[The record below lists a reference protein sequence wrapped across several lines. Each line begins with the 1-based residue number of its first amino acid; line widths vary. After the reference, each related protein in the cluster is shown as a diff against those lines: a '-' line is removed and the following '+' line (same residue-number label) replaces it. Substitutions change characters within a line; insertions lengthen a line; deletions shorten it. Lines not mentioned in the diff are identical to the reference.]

1 MESRHS
7 LIGVFTGLTV
17 LVLAGISALAGAQQQ
32 NDLVLQSPSSAGQM
46 SIAIEKGLITASIR
60 NSPFDAV
67 LEQLASQTGAA
78 FVPADD
84 LDIRAIRVSAE
95 LAGVP
100 LGEGLR
106 LLFNNYD
113 VFFYYGAVGTAPSS
127 LRMVWFYR
135 KGAAAN
141 IRPVPPEVWAST
153 KDLQTATADPDPVVR
168 ARAYEALMSRPDRD
182 SRELVLSALRGLT
195 ETNDAVRERTLAIA
209 SSTDMQLPP
218 DLLMDLVRS
227 DRDEGVRLNA
237 LNALASEPT
246 LKEAARVA
254 LTDPSETVR
263 KRARVILAELE
274 ANTDK

>member
-7 LIGVFTGLTV
+7 LIGAFTGLTV
-17 LVLAGISALAGAQQQ
+17 LVLAGISLPAGAQQ

-46 SIAIEKGLITASIR
+46 SIAIEKGRITASIR

-100 LGEGLR
+100 LDEGLR

-127 LRMVWFYR
+127 LRTVWFYR

-141 IRPVPPEVWAST
+141 LRPVPPEVWAST
-153 KDLQTATADPDPVVR
+153 KDLQAAIADPDPVVR
-168 ARAYEALMSRPDRD
+168 ARAYEALMSRPDRE
-182 SRELVLSALRGLT
+182 SRELVLLALRGL
-195 ETNDAVRERTLAIA
+195 EADDAVRERTLAIA
-209 SSTDMQLPP
+209 SSTDMQLPS

-227 DRDEGVRLNA
+227 DRHEGVRLNA

-246 LKEAARVA
+246 LKEAARAA
-254 LTDPSETVR
+254 LNDPSETVR
-263 KRARVILAELE
+263 KRAKVILAELE
-274 ANTDK
+274 ATEDK

>member
-7 LIGVFTGLTV
+7 LIGAFTGLTV
-17 LVLAGISALAGAQQQ
+17 LVLAGISPPAGAQQ

-46 SIAIEKGLITASIR
+46 SIAIEKGRITASIR

-84 LDIRAIRVSAE
+84 LGIRAIRVSAE

-100 LGEGLR
+100 LDEGLR

-127 LRMVWFYR
+127 LRAVWFYR

-141 IRPVPPEVWAST
+141 LRPVPPELWAST
-153 KDLQTATADPDPVVR
+153 KDLQAAIADPDPVVR
-168 ARAYEALMSRPDRD
+168 ARAYEALMSRPDRE
-182 SRELVLSALRGLT
+182 SRELVLLALRGLS
-195 ETNDAVRERTLAIA
+195 EADDAVRERTLAIA
-209 SSTDMQLPP
+209 SSTDMQLPS

-227 DRDEGVRLNA
+227 DRHEGVRLNA

-246 LKEAARVA
+246 LKEAAQAA
-254 LTDPSETVR
+254 LKDPSETVR

-274 ANTDK
+274 ATEDK

>member
-7 LIGVFTGLTV
+7 LIGAFTGLTV
-17 LVLAGISALAGAQQQ
+17 LVLAGISLPAGAQQ

-46 SIAIEKGLITASIR
+46 SIAIEKGRITASIR

-100 LGEGLR
+100 LDEGLR

-127 LRMVWFYR
+127 LRTVWFYR

-141 IRPVPPEVWAST
+141 LRPVPPEVWAST
-153 KDLQTATADPDPVVR
+153 KDLQAAIADPDPVVR
-168 ARAYEALMSRPDRD
+168 ARAYEALMSRPDRE
-182 SRELVLSALRGLT
+182 SRELVLLALRGL
-195 ETNDAVRERTLAIA
+195 EADDAVRERTLAIA
-209 SSTDMQLPP
+209 SSTDMQLPS

-227 DRDEGVRLNA
+227 DRHEGVRLNA

-246 LKEAARVA
+246 LKEAARAA
-254 LTDPSETVR
+254 LNDPSQTVR
-263 KRARVILAELE
+263 KRAKVILAELE
-274 ANTDK
+274 ATEGK

>member
-7 LIGVFTGLTV
+7 LIGAFTGLTV
-17 LVLAGISALAGAQQQ
+17 LVLAGISLPAGAQQ

-46 SIAIEKGLITASIR
+46 SIAIEKGRITASIR

-100 LGEGLR
+100 LDEGLR

-127 LRMVWFYR
+127 LRTVWFYR

-141 IRPVPPEVWAST
+141 LRPVPPEVWAST
-153 KDLQTATADPDPVVR
+153 KDLQAAIADPDPVVR
-168 ARAYEALMSRPDRD
+168 ARAYEALMSRPDRE
-182 SRELVLSALRGLT
+182 SRELVLLALRGLS
-195 ETNDAVRERTLAIA
+195 ETDDAVRERTLAIA
-209 SSTDMQLPP
+209 SSTDMPLPS

-227 DRDEGVRLNA
+227 DRHEGVRLNA

-246 LKEAARVA
+246 LKEAARAA
-254 LTDPSETVR
+254 LNDPSQTVR
-263 KRARVILAELE
+263 KRAKVILAELE
-274 ANTDK
+274 ATEGK